1 MYEAHFGLK
10 QPPFSLSPDTA
21 LFVRL
26 DDHEACYQLLTHVLD
41 TGEGF
46 LKVIGDVGTGKTILC
61 RRLLRFLSDDEAAR
75 ERFHSVYIPNPM
87 LSPVGLYRA
96 VGQELGLETPLQ
108 ADNAALLEHIN
119 QKILDLAQQQRGV
132 VIVVDEAQSL
142 PPATLEALRLITN
155 LETERQKLVQVIL
168 FGQPE
173 LDELLD
179 QNRFRQLRQRITFA
193 HYLKPLS
200 RTAIRQYLDFRLTQS
215 GYNGPTLVT
224 DRAIKRLHQLSGG
237 IPRMINVLTHKALL
251 SAYADQRRQVNP
263 ADFDRAWRDSK
274 PETPRLTARV
284 APLATMA
291 AVLLLAAVSVWSL
304 L

>member
-10 QPPFSLSPDTA
+10 QLPFSLSPDTA

-41 TGEGF
+41 SGEGF

-61 RRLLRFLSDDEAAR
+61 RRLLRFLSDDETAR
-75 ERFHSVYIPNPM
+75 ARFHSVYIPNPM

-96 VGQELGLETPLQ
+96 VGQELGISVPMQ
-108 ADNAALLEHIN
+108 ADNEALLEQIN
-119 QKILDLAQQQRGV
+119 DRILNLARQQRGV
-132 VIVVDEAQSL
+132 VVVVDEAQSL

-155 LETERQKLVQVIL
+155 LETEQQKLVQVIL

-200 RTAIRQYLDFRLTQS
+200 HTAIRQYLDFRLTRS
-215 GYNGPTLVT
+215 GYNGPALIS
-224 DRAIKRLHQLSGG
+224 DRALRKLHKLSGG
-237 IPRMINVLTHKALL
+237 VPRMINVLTHKALL
-251 SAYADQRRQVNP
+251 AAFAEQRRQLTP
-263 ADFDRAWRDSK
+263 SDFERAWRDSR
-274 PETPRLTARV
+274 PDTPGTIMRMAPMVATA
-284 APLATMA
+284 AI
-291 AVLLLAAVSVWSL
+291 LLLAMVSAWRL

>member
-1 MYEAHFGLK
+1 MYEAHFGLN

-46 LKVIGDVGTGKTILC
+46 LKVVGDVGTGKTILC

-119 QKILDLAQQQRGV
+119 QKILNLAQQQRGV

-179 QNRFRQLRQRITFA
+179 QTRFRQLRQRITFA

-215 GYNGPTLVT
+215 GYNGPALVS

-251 SAYADQRRQVNP
+251 SAYADQRRQLNP

-284 APLATMA
+284 APLAAMA
-291 AVLLLAAVSVWSL
+291 AVLLLAVVSVWSL

>member
-251 SAYADQRRQVNP
+251 SAYAEQRRQVNP

-284 APLATMA
+284 APLAAMA
-291 AVLLLAAVSVWSL
+291 AVLLLAAISVWSL

>member
-1 MYEAHFGLK
+1 MYEAHFGLT
-10 QPPFSLSPDTA
+10 QLPFSLSPDTA

-26 DDHEACYQLLTHVLD
+26 DDHEACFQLLTHVLD
-41 TGEGF
+41 SGEGF
-46 LKVIGDVGTGKTILC
+46 LKVVGDVGTGKTILC
-61 RRLLRFLSDDEAAR
+61 RRLLRFLNDDDTAR
-75 ERFHSVYIPNPM
+75 ARFHCVYIPNPM

-96 VGQELGLETPLQ
+96 VGQELGISAPMQ
-108 ADNAALLEHIN
+108 ADNEALLEQIN
-119 QKILDLAQQQRGV
+119 NRILNLARQQRGV

-155 LETERQKLVQVIL
+155 LETEQQKLVQVIL

-200 RTAIRQYLDFRLTQS
+200 RTAIRQYLDFRLTRS
-215 GYNGPTLVT
+215 GYNGPVLIS
-224 DRAIKRLHQLSGG
+224 DRAVSKLHKLSGG
-237 IPRMINVLTHKALL
+237 VPRMINVLTHKALL
-251 SAYADQRRQVNP
+251 AAFAEHRSQLTP
-263 ADFDRAWRDSK
+263 ADFERAWRDSK
-274 PETPRLTARV
+274 PDTSRTMARM
-284 APLATMA
+284 APLVATTA
-291 AVLLLAAVSVWSL
+291 ILLLALVSAWSL

>member
-26 DDHEACYQLLTHVLD
+26 EDHEACYQLLTHVLD

-108 ADNAALLEHIN
+108 ADNAALLERIN
-119 QKILDLAQQQRGV
+119 QQILNLAQQQRGV

-215 GYNGPTLVT
+215 GYNGPSLVT
-224 DRAIKRLHQLSGG
+224 DRAVKRLHQLSGG

-251 SAYADQRRQVNP
+251 SAYADQRRQLTP

-274 PETPRLTARV
+274 PETHRLTARV
-284 APLATMA
+284 APLAAMT
-291 AVLLLAAVSVWSL
+291 AVLLLAVVSVWSL

>member
-26 DDHEACYQLLTHVLD
+26 DDHEACYQLLTHVLE

-61 RRLLRFLSDDEAAR
+61 RRLLRFLSDDPVAR
-75 ERFHSVYIPNPM
+75 DRFHSVYIPNPM

-96 VGQELGLETPLQ
+96 VGQELGLDTPLQ
-108 ADNAALLEHIN
+108 ADNAALLERIN
-119 QKILDLAQQQRGV
+119 QKILSLAQQQRGV

-155 LETERQKLVQVIL
+155 LETEQQKLVQVIL

-200 RTAIRQYLDFRLTQS
+200 RIAVRQYLDFRLTQS
-215 GYNGPTLVT
+215 GYNGPALIS
-224 DRAIKRLHQLSGG
+224 DRAIKRLHRLSGG
-237 IPRMINVLTHKALL
+237 VPRMINVLTHKALL
-251 SAYADQRRQVNP
+251 SAYAEQRRRLNP
-263 ADFDRAWRDSK
+263 TDFDRAWRDSK
-274 PETPRLTARV
+274 PDTPARSARL
-284 APLATMA
+284 APLAATA
-291 AVLLLAAVSVWSL
+291 ALILLILVSAWSL

>member
-61 RRLLRFLSDDEAAR
+61 RRLLRFLSDDDTAR

-200 RTAIRQYLDFRLTQS
+200 RSAIRQYLDFRLTQS
-215 GYNGPTLVT
+215 GYNGPSLVT

-251 SAYADQRRQVNP
+251 SAYAEQRRQVNP
-263 ADFDRAWRDSK
+263 ADVDRAWRDSK
-274 PETPRLTARV
+274 AEPPRLTARA
-284 APLATMA
+284 APLAAMVA
-291 AVLLLAAVSVWSL
+291 ILLLAVVSAWSL

>member
-26 DDHEACYQLLTHVLD
+26 DDHESCYQLLTHVLD

-61 RRLLRFLSDDEAAR
+61 RRLLRFLSDDQAAR

-119 QKILDLAQQQRGV
+119 QQILNLAQQQRGV

-215 GYNGPTLVT
+215 GYNGPSLVT

-251 SAYADQRRQVNP
+251 SAYADQRRQLNP

-284 APLATMA
+284 APLAAMT
-291 AVLLLAAVSVWSL
+291 AVLLLVVVSVWSL

>member
-61 RRLLRFLSDDEAAR
+61 RRLLRFLSDDDSAR
-75 ERFHSVYIPNPM
+75 DRFHSVYIPNPM

-96 VGQELGLETPLQ
+96 VGQELGLAPPLQ

-119 QKILDLAQQQRGV
+119 RKILNLAQQQRGV

-142 PPATLEALRLITN
+142 PPDTLEALRLITN

-173 LDELLD
+173 LDELLG

-200 RTAIRQYLDFRLTQS
+200 RSAVRQYLDFRLTQS
-215 GYNGPTLVT
+215 GYNGPALIS
-224 DRAIKRLHQLSGG
+224 DRAIKRLHRLSGG
-237 IPRMINVLTHKALL
+237 VPRMVNVLTHKALL
-251 SAYADQRRQVNP
+251 SAYADQRRRLSP
-263 ADFDRAWRDSK
+263 ADFSRAWRDSK
-274 PETPRLTARV
+274 PDSAGLPSRL
-284 APLATMA
+284 APIAALAA
-291 AVLLLAAVSVWSL
+291 LLLLAMVTIWSL